1 VSIILRAAETLTE
14 FDQLAAWFNTLEDEV
29 STGPG
34 LQAYF
39 EAQRE
44 RITLKV
50 AEDEHKPGELL
61 GFTWI
66 ARDKLQADRARFYLY
81 VKPEQRQQGL
91 GQFLY
96 EDLLRTAQQAQ
107 LRQLHVALW
116 DHSPED
122 RAYAE
127 RRGFTE
133 RLHEFAMTLDL
144 RAFDDQP
151 YDALLTRLE
160 GEGFQF
166 TSMAELGDTEA
177 ARRQLYLLNEATSM
191 DIPGAGGEPSWAS
204 FEDFQSSV
212 CQASWYLPAGQ
223 KVVIDSVAGTWAAMS
238 AITRFEGATY
248 AYNLHTGVARAY
260 RGQKLGQ
267 AVKITAL
274 RFAREVLHM
283 DEVRTHHN
291 AKNTPIIAIDRKFG
305 YQQLPGIF
313 LMEKLLNF
321 RQD

>member
-1 VSIILRAAETLTE
+1 MALVLRPAATASE

-29 STGPG
+29 STGAG
-34 LQAYF
+34 LQTYF

-44 RITLKV
+44 RITQKV
-50 AEDEHKPGELL
+50 AEAEGELL

-66 ARDKLQADRARFYLY
+66 ARDKLQPDRARFYLY
-81 VKPEQRQQGL
+81 VKPEWRRQGL

-96 EDLLRTAQQAQ
+96 EDLLRTAREAQ
-107 LRQLHVALW
+107 LRQLHIALW
-116 DHSPED
+116 DNSPAD

-133 RLHEFAMTLDL
+133 RLHEFAMALDL

-151 YDALLTRLE
+151 YTALLTRLE
-160 GEGFQF
+160 GEGFRF
-166 TSMAELGDTEA
+166 SSMAELGDTEA

-212 CQASWYLPAGQ
+212 CQASWYMPEGQ
-223 KVVIDSVAGTWAAMS
+223 KVVIDTTSGTWAGMS
-238 AITRFEGATY
+238 AITRFEGTAY

-260 RGQKLGQ
+260 RGRKLGQ
-267 AVKITAL
+267 AIKVTAL
-274 RFAREVLHM
+274 RYAREALQVA
-283 DEVRTHHN
+283 EVRTHHN
-291 AKNTPIIAIDRKFG
+291 AKNAPIIAIDLKFG
-305 YQQLPGIF
+305 YRQLPGIF
-313 LMEKLLNF
+313 LMEKLLEA
-321 RQD
+321 